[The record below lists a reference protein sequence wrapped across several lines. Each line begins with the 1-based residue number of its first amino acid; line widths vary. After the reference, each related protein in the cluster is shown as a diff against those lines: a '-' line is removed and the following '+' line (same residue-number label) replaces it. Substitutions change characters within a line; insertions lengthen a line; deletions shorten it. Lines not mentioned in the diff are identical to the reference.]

1 MEDRLLRLDMAQ
13 IQECMVE
20 HKVTVRW
27 VGKACMIADCIP
39 KKGMK
44 GGLLLDMI
52 TSGFLPEEEEEKR
65 VV

>member
-1 MEDRLLRLDMAQ
+1 MA
-13 IQECMVE
+13 E